1 MVNLQTQQKSE
12 VGILAEYI
20 SEELSIF
27 IVAENNLEDHPANGG
42 LRLLNYESDMECIQ
56 DGFRLANLMKN
67 KHNICL
73 LYTSPSPRDI
83 PLSRMPSSA

>member
-27 IVAENNLEDHPANGG
+27 IVAENNLEDHPA
-42 LRLLNYESDMECIQ
+42 LME
-56 DGFRLANLMKN
+56 D
-67 KHNICL
+67 
-73 LYTSPSPRDI
+73 
-83 PLSRMPSSA
+83 